1 MNRKMYRDI
10 PLKNYIIL
18 GVIILVTLLLLYY
31 FYMWVDLYKESRNNY
46 PIMDKYMTVIYYN
59 ELNDYLVENPDTLV
73 YVSVLEDDEIR
84 EFEKKFKNKFRN
96 NDIDI
101 DMLYMDI
108 TIWINDNKFIDEVSR
123 KYSLNNLS
131 MLSVPCILNFNGGE
145 LSSIY
150 SIKDNDY
157 NLDSLISYLDNI
169 LLDGDVM

>member
-46 PIMDKYMTVIYYN
+46 PIMDKYMTVINYN